1 MYTYD
6 SHDQAVINA
15 RVAQFTDQTRRYL
28 NGELPADD
36 FRPLRLQNGLYI
48 QKHAPM
54 LRIAIPYGVLSS
66 TQLHALAEIAQ
77 TYDAGY
83 GHFTTRQNL
92 QLNGPQLEAV
102 PAILADLAKVQM
114 HAVQTSGNVIRNV
127 TVDHFAGIA
136 PDEIGDPRPY
146 AELIRQ
152 WSTDHPEFS
161 FLPRKFK
168 IAISGSPQDRAAIEI
183 HDIGLRVVLDEHGR
197 EALDVYVG
205 GGLGRTPIVAPRI
218 LEAVAPH
225 DLLRALEAVLRVYN
239 LHGRRDNQYKA
250 RIKILVRDLGV
261 QEFKRQVLEQWQWV
275 NTVRAEVPS
284 AELER
289 IRAQFVRSW
298 LPDSEVFA
306 SRDQLAF
313 EQARRGSVR
322 FAAWVKNNVH
332 PHRAAGYC
340 AVSVSLKV
348 KARAPGD
355 ATSTQ
360 MHVLADLA
368 ERYSDAEL
376 RVTHHQNLVL
386 PHVKRAELVELFE
399 QLKLHGLAQ
408 ANIGLATD
416 IIACPGGDFCSLA
429 NARSL
434 PLAEDIRGGIEAAGL
449 TTAVGA
455 LQLNISGCINS
466 CGHHHVADI
475 GLLGV
480 DKQDEEFYQITL
492 GGFQGSATEAA
503 RIGKI
508 IGKAL
513 PPQEVTPA
521 IERMLQ
527 HYLAI
532 RESEQESFANVIQR
546 VGVEPFKQ
554 QAYQETN
561 TLEVIA

>member
-66 TQLHALAEIAQ
+66 IQLHALADIAQ

-92 QLNGPQLEAV
+92 QLNGPELEAV

-183 HDIGLRVVLDEHGR
+183 HDIGLRVVRDQQGR

-261 QEFKRQVLEQWQWV
+261 AQFKQQVLEQWAWV
-275 NTVRAEVPS
+275 NTVRAGVPS

-289 IRAQFVRSW
+289 IRSQFVRSW
-298 LPDSEVFA
+298 PSESEVFA
-306 SRDQLAF
+306 LRDQLAF

-322 FAAWVKNNVH
+322 FAAWVKSNVH
-332 PHRAAGYC
+332 PHRAAGFC
-340 AVSVSLKV
+340 AVSISLKV

-360 MHVLADLA
+360 MHVIADLA

-386 PHVKRAELVELFE
+386 PHVKRAQLVELFE

-492 GGFQGSATEAA
+492 GGFQGNGDRGCPYWQDHRQGIAAA
-503 RIGKI
+503 RGHA
-508 IGKAL
+508 G
-513 PPQEVTPA
+513 
-521 IERMLQ
+521 
-527 HYLAI
+527 Y
-532 RESEQESFANVIQR
+532 
-546 VGVEPFKQ
+546 
-554 QAYQETN
+554 
-561 TLEVIA
+561 

>member
-1 MYTYD
+1 
-6 SHDQAVINA
+6 
-15 RVAQFTDQTRRYL
+15 L
-28 NGELPADD
+28 
-36 FRPLRLQNGLYI
+36 
-48 QKHAPM
+48 
-54 LRIAIPYGVLSS
+54 
-66 TQLHALAEIAQ
+66 
-77 TYDAGY
+77 
-83 GHFTTRQNL
+83 
-92 QLNGPQLEAV
+92 
-102 PAILADLAKVQM
+102 
-114 HAVQTSGNVIRNV
+114 
-127 TVDHFAGIA
+127 
-136 PDEIGDPRPY
+136 
-146 AELIRQ
+146 
-152 WSTDHPEFS
+152 
-161 FLPRKFK
+161 
-168 IAISGSPQDRAAIEI
+168 
-183 HDIGLRVVLDEHGR
+183 
-197 EALDVYVG
+197 
-205 GGLGRTPIVAPRI
+205 
-218 LEAVAPH
+218 
-225 DLLRALEAVLRVYN
+225 
-239 LHGRRDNQYKA
+239 
-250 RIKILVRDLGV
+250 
-261 QEFKRQVLEQWQWV
+261 
-275 NTVRAEVPS
+275 
-284 AELER
+284 
-289 IRAQFVRSW
+289 
-298 LPDSEVFA
+298 
-306 SRDQLAF
+306 RDQLAL
-313 EQARRGSVR
+313 EQASRGSVR

-386 PHVKRAELVELFE
+386 PHVKRAQLVELFE

-492 GGFQGSATEAA
+492 GGFQGSATQAA

-513 PPQEVTPA
+513 PPQEVAPA

-532 RESEQESFANVIQR
+532 RESEQESFADVIQR
-546 VGVEPFKQ
+546 VGVEPFKRQ
-554 QAYQETN
+554 VYQEAN
-561 TLEVIA
+561 SVEVLA